1 MSTYVKWWEY
11 EYEHV
16 YEYEVQYIGM
26 TILNLF
32 ISYGTTVRNM
42 TLNKFTNMKL
52 SILMSIEYGYE
63 ELAAWE
69 MMKHPL

>member
-1 MSTYVKWWEY
+1 
-11 EYEHV
+11 
-16 YEYEVQYIGM
+16 M

-42 TLNKFTNMKL
+42 TLKKFTNIKL